1 MPGDAEQRSS
11 VPTITPCLT
20 YDRQAEEAVRFYV
33 SALPGSEILN
43 VTRYGEEEPLSAGSV
58 RTVRFTLGGQELMA
72 VNGGPSFTF
81 TPAVSLF
88 VHCET
93 AAEVGTVWEPLADG
107 GMVLM
112 PLDEYP
118 FASRFGWVQ
127 DRFGVSWQVMA
138 APGRQRIVPGL
149 LFVGDRHGRAEEA
162 VNRYVSLFPESRIV
176 DIRRYGDGGPE
187 PAGTV
192 EQARFSLG
200 GFDLS
205 ATESSLGHAF
215 TFSQGISLYVRCGT
229 QAEIDHL
236 WDGLRAGGTPLQCG
250 WVVDRFGV
258 SWQIA
263 PAEVWEMVNDPDPA
277 RSQRVVNAIL
287 GMTKLDVDTLK
298 RAYAGE

>member
-1 MPGDAEQRSS
+1 MS

-20 YDRQAEEAVRFYV
+20 FDRQAEEAVRFYV

-43 VTRYGEEEPLSAGSV
+43 VTHCGENEPQPAGSV
-58 RTVRFTLGGQELMA
+58 RTVRFTLCGQELMA
-72 VNGGPSFTF
+72 LNGGPSFTF

-93 AAEVGTVWEPLADG
+93 VAEVDAVWEPLADG
-107 GMVLM
+107 GMALM

-118 FASRFGWVQ
+118 FAVRFGWVQ
-127 DRFGVSWQVMA
+127 DRFGVSWQVVA

-149 LFVGDRHGRAEEA
+149 LFVGDRHGRAEKA

-187 PAGTV
+187 PAETV

-200 GFDLS
+200 GYELS

-215 TFSQGISLYVRCGT
+215 TFSQGISFYVRCGT
-229 QAEIDHL
+229 QSEIDRL
-236 WDGLRAGGTPLQCG
+236 WDGLRAGGTPQQCG

-263 PAEVWEMVNDPDPA
+263 PAAVWEMVNDPDPA
-277 RSQRVVNAIL
+277 RSKRVVDAVL
-287 GMTKLDVDTLK
+287 GMTKLDVDTLM
-298 RAYAGE
+298 RAYARE